1 MSHRFQSR
9 ISEPHNSNYSPTSK
23 NRENILFPQTKKRL
37 FCETDLFD
45 SFSYKKEIKDL
56 ISNEVNVI
64 RPLKR
69 KDLMTCEPNL
79 KETKNIALEILE
91 KFLLLDEKFNDY
103 DGFPCETPFVP
114 SKYLIN

>member
-1 MSHRFQSR
+1 
-9 ISEPHNSNYSPTSK
+9 
-23 NRENILFPQTKKRL
+23 
-37 FCETDLFD
+37 
-45 SFSYKKEIKDL
+45 
-56 ISNEVNVI
+56 
-64 RPLKR
+64 
-69 KDLMTCEPNL
+69 MTCEPNL